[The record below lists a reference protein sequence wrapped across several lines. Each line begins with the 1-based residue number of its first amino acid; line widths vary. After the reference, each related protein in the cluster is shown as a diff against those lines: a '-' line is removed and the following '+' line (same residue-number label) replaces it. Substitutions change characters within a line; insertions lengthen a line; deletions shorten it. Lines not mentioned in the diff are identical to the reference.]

1 MDLGLTDRTVL
12 VTGASGD
19 IGREVARAF
28 AAEGARVAL
37 GYAHH
42 RETAA
47 RLVAE
52 LGAERAVAVRYD
64 LTDPGSVASAL
75 SVVERRFGPV
85 EVYVAAGIAP
95 PAWPVQSTAFEEVPV
110 DDWVPFLRG
119 NVEQTLRTVQL
130 VLPGMRRHG
139 WGRITF
145 VSTHL
150 VRQGRPGR
158 GFYTAAKAALHGLSR
173 SLAWDAGGDGVLVNV
188 VCPGLTVAGR
198 AGAVPETVLSEEAG
212 RTPSGRLSRPADIAR
227 AVVFV
232 SSAANGNIT
241 GEVLTVAG
249 GR

>member
-19 IGREVARAF
+19 IGREAARAF

-64 LTDPGSVASAL
+64 LTDPGSVAPAL
-75 SVVERRFGPV
+75 SIVERRFGPV

-95 PAWPVQSTAFEEVPV
+95 PAWPVQATAFEEVPV

-130 VLPGMRRHG
+130 VLPGMRRQG

-145 VSTHL
+145 LSTHL
-150 VRQGRPGR
+150 VKEGRPGR
-158 GFYTAAKAALHGLSR
+158 AFYTAAKAALHGLSR
-173 SLAWDAGGDGVLVNV
+173 SLAWDAGRDGVLVNA
-188 VCPGLTVAGR
+188 VCPGLTEHSTP
-198 AGAVPETVLSEEAG
+198 VPEAVRREEIA
-212 RTPSGRLSRPADIAR
+212 RTPSGRLSTPEDIAR
-227 AVVFV
+227 AVVFL